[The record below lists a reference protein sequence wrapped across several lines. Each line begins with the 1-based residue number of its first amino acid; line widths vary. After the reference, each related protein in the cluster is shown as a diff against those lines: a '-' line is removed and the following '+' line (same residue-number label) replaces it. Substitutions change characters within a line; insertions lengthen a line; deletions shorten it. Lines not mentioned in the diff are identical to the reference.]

1 MAGATGKREASRQR
15 TTTAILDAA
24 RRAIAAEGGGALSM
38 RAIAREV
45 GMVSSAIYRYF
56 PTREALLTRLIIE
69 SYGNLD
75 HALGAAS
82 DAAVPPS
89 WTALGRALRA
99 WALRTP
105 HEFQLIYGT
114 PIPDYAAPPE
124 TIPAAAAVA
133 GHFLAV
139 GARSTP
145 APFGTPELAG
155 QFRALASEL
164 PGARPAG
171 AAAVLTELAA
181 LVGFIGL
188 ELAGHFVGTAD
199 PADALYDALLRRQSA
214 TLGHFAG

>member
-1 MAGATGKREASRQR
+1 MGKRDEARAR
-15 TTTAILDAA
+15 TTGAILDAA
-24 RRAIAAEGGGALSM
+24 RRAIASEGGGGLSM

-45 GMVSSAIYRYF
+45 GMVSSAVYRYF
-56 PTREALLTRLIIE
+56 PTREALLTTLIIE

-75 HALGAAS
+75 RALTGVS
-82 DAAVPPS
+82 DGTAPPT

-99 WALRTP
+99 WARRAP

-114 PIPDYAAPPE
+114 PIPGYVAPPE

-139 GARSTP
+139 GARSAP
-145 APFGTPELAG
+145 APFDAPELAG
-155 QFRALASEL
+155 QFSSLASGL
-164 PGARPAG
+164 PDAQPAG

-181 LVGFIGL
+181 LVGFVGL

-199 PADALYDALLRRQSA
+199 PADALYDALLQRQCA
-214 TLGHFAG
+214 TLEVDES